1 MLPEGTI
8 SVIRPYRPPLT
19 DKQFHVASHRGIDK
33 ASLSVREA
41 VLISNIFIYL
51 GRLTDIYSMTYFFQ
65 SGRRVA
71 LVTVTLHN
79 GL

>member
-33 ASLSVREA
+33 ASLSVTEA
-41 VLISNIFIYL
+41 VLISNIHISRQVDRHLFNDLFFPVWQKGSTSY
-51 GRLTDIYSMTYFFQ
+51 GNLT
-65 SGRRVA
+65 
-71 LVTVTLHN
+71 
-79 GL
+79 